1 MGSSSP
7 PLLRSSP
14 LSVPCP
20 QRRYEWF
27 IAGTE
32 PTEVDRS
39 HVEVAVDARTGRA
52 ADASTP
58 PEYVQPQ
65 TIWLL
70 PPEYAAWAREK
81 GVPQLAQMGATQGD
95 MGTRGRGAH
104 ADAPQLTRE
113 GVGPEASGQVDSPL
127 LLGSP
132 SPPLSLTSPDPNRV
146 YALDPGLP
154 ASAQQVPLTAL
165 SRDELSA
172 GTQGITLLADDV
184 PLAIVAAPDYT
195 AWWPL
200 TAGRHTFRAVADA
213 GGWEPGRERAGDG
226 VGGMMVQRGT
236 RRTAVSSNR

>member
-1 MGSSSP
+1 MADAGGRWRATSSLYGFSSSAAA
-7 PLLRSSP
+7 
-14 LSVPCP
+14 VPCP

-39 HVEVAVDARTGRA
+39 HVEVAVDARTGRP

-58 PEYVQPQ
+58 PQYVQPQ

-70 PPEYAAWAREK
+70 PPEYAAWARENE
-81 GVPQLAQMGATQGD
+81 VPQLAQMGATPGD
-95 MGTRGRGAH
+95 TGRGNART
-104 ADAPQLTRE
+104 DAPLLARE
-113 GVGPEASGQVDSPL
+113 GVGPEASGQVNSPL

-165 SRDELSA
+165 PQDELSA

-200 TAGRHTFRAVADA
+200 TAGRHTFRAVATRAD
-213 GGWEPGRERAGDG
+213 GSRVESEPVTVLVE
-226 VGGMMVQRGT
+226 
-236 RRTAVSSNR
+236 